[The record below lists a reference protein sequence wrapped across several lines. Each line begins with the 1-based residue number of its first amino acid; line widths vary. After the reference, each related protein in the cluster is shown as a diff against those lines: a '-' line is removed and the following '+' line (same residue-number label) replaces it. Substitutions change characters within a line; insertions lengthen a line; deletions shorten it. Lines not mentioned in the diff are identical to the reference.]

1 MTEHQRLLSDSAL
14 TVFRLN
20 GQFLALAESLAQPVG
35 LTATRWQ
42 VLGAVIDTPLT
53 VSDIA
58 RSMGITR
65 QSVQR
70 TADLLVAD
78 GLLTYRD
85 NPAHRR
91 AKLVAITDDG
101 RAANDA
107 IGPAHR
113 IVADRLASILGDQRW
128 QQALDALH
136 DLSAALD
143 AHPVA

>member
-1 MTEHQRLLSDSAL
+1 M
-14 TVFRLN
+14 
-20 GQFLALAESLAQPVG
+20 
-35 LTATRWQ
+35 
-42 VLGAVIDTPLT
+42 LGAVIDTPLT